1 MCLSPVV
8 FDFNQFPAS
17 FSADLVVSWS
27 RMLETLQNEIEFHKF
42 EEQMYPKMKFTAFHL
57 FNTIKRK

>member
-1 MCLSPVV
+1 MCLSPVG
-8 FDFNQFPAS
+8 FDFNQFHAS
-17 FSADLVVSWS
+17 YSADLVVSWS

-42 EEQMYPKMKFTAFHL
+42 EEQMYPKMKFTTFHL